1 MKFTTNA
8 GWLGVVATLNF
19 WEYTGKMKR
28 NVLVSLV
35 GLLMLLPGFSTIAY
49 GNVPET
55 LTPGPAQL
63 WQNLAAGID
72 YREFFLPQPNH
83 VYVTRL
89 ERTNSQA
96 FIETSLAQG
105 RLGGGLETVR
115 EQALRYEQALSY
127 WDGEWGAR
135 YQVVAAINGG
145 FFNPQSGTLLNGMV
159 QSGWYTRR
167 FENRQ
172 TVGGFAWRLDR
183 QAFVT
188 ECLVSAP
195 GKQQVVLLKSKGT
208 VPFDGINIP
217 REKDQLVIYTPQYG
231 PVTPT
236 DKNGLEILVETGRPL
251 MILPYPEMITGTVR
265 EVIEDKGENFIPF
278 DHIILSAGGKTAQA
292 LKGLV
297 QPGDQIGI
305 VQEIRHLDGGCR
317 KERSEGLER
326 TYAGLAGSEVFLRE
340 GEIQPLNDLGA
351 VLRNPRTAVT
361 LNDQYVY
368 FIVVDGRDQM
378 HSLGMS
384 MVELAVFA
392 KLYLGATWGVALDG
406 GGSSTMVVNGEVKNN
421 PNAETVVRARPDKIE
436 RVVANGLMIVLAQ
449 PVQKSQRFK
458 TGDMVK
464 VSQEGDANLR
474 LGPGTNY
481 TPLAVISP
489 GSQGVIQ
496 AHPLNG
502 VLAKGYSWWKIAF
515 GETVG
520 WISESVLQEA
530 R

>member
-1 MKFTTNA
+1 MPA
-8 GWLGVVATLNF
+8 GWGQVVTPNF
-19 WEYTGKMKR
+19 SGYTGKMSKI
-28 NVLVSLV
+28 NLVNLF
-35 GLLMLLPGFSTIAY
+35 GLLLFLSAFVPVRA
-49 GNVPET
+49 GNVSDPPA
-55 LTPGPAQL
+55 PGQMEL

-72 YREFFLPQPNH
+72 YREFLLPQPEH
-83 VYVTRL
+83 IYVSRL
-89 ERTNSQA
+89 ERSNPQA

-115 EQALRYEQALSY
+115 DQALRYDQALSY

-145 FFNPQSGTLLNGMV
+145 FFDPQSGLLANGMV
-159 QSGWYTRR
+159 QSGWYARQY
-167 FENRQ
+167 ENRQ

-188 ECLVSAP
+188 ECLVSPP
-195 GKQQVVLLKSKGT
+195 GKQQVVLLKSKKT
-208 VPFDGINIP
+208 APFDGINIP

-231 PVTPT
+231 PVTPSA
-236 DKNGLEILVETGRPL
+236 KSGLEFQVETGRPL
-251 MILPYPEMITGTVR
+251 MILPDQEMITGTVR
-265 EVIEDKGENFIPF
+265 AVIEDKGENFIPF

-292 LKGLV
+292 LKGLLKI
-297 QPGDQIGI
+297 GDQIGI
-305 VQEIRHLDGGCR
+305 AQEIRHLDSDCR
-317 KERSEGLER
+317 KERSEGLEQ
-326 TYAGLAGSEVFLRE
+326 TYAGLAGSQVFLRV

-351 VLRNPRTAVT
+351 VLRNPRTAVA

-368 FIVVDGRDQM
+368 FIVVDGRDQLR
-378 HSLGMS
+378 SLGMS
-384 MVELAVFA
+384 MVELAAFA
-392 KLYLGATWGVALDG
+392 KLYLGATWGVAMDG

-436 RVVANGLMIVLAQ
+436 RVVANGLLMVLAQ
-449 PVQKSQRFK
+449 PLQQSHRFN
-458 TGDMVK
+458 TGDIVT
-464 VSQEGDANLR
+464 VSEEGDANLR

-481 TPLAVISP
+481 TPLAVLPP
-489 GSQGVIQ
+489 GSQGVVV

-502 VLAKGYSWWKIAF
+502 VLAKGYSWWKIVF
-515 GETVG
+515 GETAG

>member
-1 MKFTTNA
+1 MKKS
-8 GWLGVVATLNF
+8 L
-19 WEYTGKMKR
+19 
-28 NVLVSLV
+28 LVCLA
-35 GLLMLLPGFSTIAY
+35 GLLAFLPGFTT
-49 GNVPET
+49 VT
-55 LTPGPAQL
+55 RRVVVDTPAPGQAQL
-63 WQNLAAGID
+63 WQNLAPGID
-72 YREFFLPQPNH
+72 YREFYLPQPNH
-83 VYVTRL
+83 IYVTRL
-89 ERTNSQA
+89 DRANSQA

-115 EQALRYEQALSY
+115 DQALRYDQALSF

-145 FFNPQSGTLLNGMV
+145 FFDPQSGLLLNGMI
-159 QSGWYTRR
+159 QSGWYARR

-195 GKQQVVLLKSKGT
+195 GKQQVVLLKSQKT
-208 VPFDGINIP
+208 IPFDGINMP

-231 PVTPT
+231 PVTPSAKT
-236 DKNGLEILVETGRPL
+236 GVEFLVETGRPL
-251 MILPYPEMITGTVR
+251 MILPSPEMITGTVR
-265 EVIEDKGENFIPF
+265 EVIEGKGENFIPF
-278 DHIILSAGGKTAQA
+278 DHIVLSAGGKTAQA
-292 LKGLV
+292 LKGLL

-305 VQEIRHLDGGCR
+305 AQEIRHLDGGCR
-317 KERSEGLER
+317 KERSEGLEW
-326 TYAGLAGSEVFLRE
+326 TYAGLAGSDVFLRE
-340 GEIQPLNDLGA
+340 GEIQPLNDLEA
-351 VLRNPRTAVT
+351 VLRNPRTAVA
-361 LNDQYVY
+361 LNEQYVY

-378 HSLGMS
+378 RSLGMS

-392 KLYLGATWGVALDG
+392 KLNLGATWGVAMDG
-406 GGSSTMVVNGEVKNN
+406 GGSSTLVVNGEVKNN

-436 RVVANGLMIVLAQ
+436 RVVANGLMMVLAQ
-449 PVQKSQRFK
+449 PIQRSQRFK
-458 TGDMVK
+458 TGETVT
-464 VSQEGDANLR
+464 VSLDGDANLR

-489 GSQGVIQ
+489 GSQGVVL

-520 WISESVLQEA
+520 WISESVLQETK
-530 R
+530 

>member
-1 MKFTTNA
+1 MSKIF
-8 GWLGVVATLNF
+8 LI
-19 WEYTGKMKR
+19 
-28 NVLVSLV
+28 SLV
-35 GLLMLLPGFSTIAY
+35 GFLAFMPGFSSLSPRIDA
-49 GNVPET
+49 NVPSARQAE
-55 LTPGPAQL
+55 L
-63 WQNLAAGID
+63 WQNLAVGID
-72 YREFFLPQPNH
+72 YREFRLPPPEH
-83 VYVTRL
+83 IYVTRL
-89 ERTNSQA
+89 ERANPQA

-115 EQALRYEQALSY
+115 DQALRYNQGLSY
-127 WDGEWGAR
+127 WEGEWGRR

-145 FFNPQSGTLLNGMV
+145 FFDPQSGLLSNGIV
-159 QSGWYTRR
+159 QSGWYARR
-167 FENRQ
+167 YENRQ

-183 QAFVT
+183 EAFVT

-195 GKQQVVLLKSKGT
+195 GKQQVVLLKSKKT
-208 VPFDGINIP
+208 APFDGINIP

-231 PVTPT
+231 PVTPSA
-236 DKNGLEILVETGRPL
+236 KSGMEFLVETGRPL

-265 EVIEDKGENFIPF
+265 AVLENKGENFIPF
-278 DHIILSAGGKTAQA
+278 DAIMLSAGGKTAQA
-292 LKGLV
+292 LKEKL

-305 VQEIRHLDGGCR
+305 AQEIRHLDAGCR
-317 KERSEGLER
+317 KERAEGLEQ
-326 TYAGLAGSEVFLRE
+326 TYAGLAGSDIFLRE

-351 VLRNPRTAVT
+351 VLRNPRTAVA

-368 FIVVDGRDQM
+368 FIVVDGRDQLR
-378 HSLGMS
+378 SLGMS

-392 KLYLGATWGVALDG
+392 KLYLGASWGVAMDG

-436 RVVANGLMIVLAQ
+436 RVVADGLMMVLAQ
-449 PVQKSQRFK
+449 PIQKSQRFK
-458 TGDMVK
+458 AGDTVT

-481 TPLAVISP
+481 TPLAVMPP
-489 GSQGVIQ
+489 GSQGVVL

-502 VLAKGYSWWKIAF
+502 VLATGYSWWKIVY

-530 R
+530 N

>member
-1 MKFTTNA
+1 M
-8 GWLGVVATLNF
+8 
-19 WEYTGKMKR
+19 
-28 NVLVSLV
+28 
-35 GLLMLLPGFSTIAY
+35 
-49 GNVPET
+49 ET
-55 LTPGPAQL
+55 PAPAQAQL
-63 WQNLAAGID
+63 WQDLAPGID
-72 YREFFLPQPNH
+72 YREFYLPQPDH
-83 VYVTRL
+83 IYVTRL
-89 ERTNSQA
+89 DRANSQA

-115 EQALRYEQALSY
+115 DQAQRYDQALSF

-145 FFNPQSGTLLNGMV
+145 FFDPQSGLLLNGMV
-159 QSGWYTRR
+159 QSGWYARR

-195 GKQQVVLLKSKGT
+195 GKQQVVLLKSQKT
-208 VPFDGINIP
+208 TPFDGINIP
-217 REKDQLVIYTPQYG
+217 REKDQLVIYTPQFG
-231 PVTPT
+231 PVTPSAKT
-236 DKNGLEILVETGRPL
+236 GVEFLVETGRPL

-265 EVIEDKGENFIPF
+265 EVIEGKGETFIPF
-278 DHIILSAGGKTAQA
+278 DHIVLSAGGKTAQA
-292 LKGLV
+292 LKGLL

-305 VQEIRHLDGGCR
+305 AQEIRHLDGGCR
-317 KERSEGLER
+317 KERSEGLEL

-351 VLRNPRTAVT
+351 VLHNPRTAVA
-361 LNDQYVY
+361 LNDQYVF

-378 HSLGMS
+378 RSLGMS

-392 KLYLGATWGVALDG
+392 KLNLGATWGVAMDG
-406 GGSSTMVVNGEVKNN
+406 GGSSTLVVNGEVKNN
-421 PNAETVVRARPDKIE
+421 PNAETVVRAHPDKIE
-436 RVVANGLMIVLAQ
+436 RVVANGLMMVLAQ
-449 PVQKSQRFK
+449 PIQRSQRFK
-458 TGDMVK
+458 TGDTVT
-464 VSQEGDANLR
+464 VSPEGDANLR

-481 TPLAVISP
+481 TPLAVISL
-489 GSQGVIQ
+489 GSQGVVLS
-496 AHPLNG
+496 HPLNG

-520 WISESVLQEA
+520 WISESVLLETK
-530 R
+530 

>member
-1 MKFTTNA
+1 MKKN
-8 GWLGVVATLNF
+8 L
-19 WEYTGKMKR
+19 
-28 NVLVSLV
+28 LVCLV
-35 GLLMLLPGFSTIAY
+35 GLLAILPGFTTVFR
-49 GNVPET
+49 GVDVDK
-55 LTPGPAQL
+55 PATEQTQL
-63 WQNLAAGID
+63 WQNLAPGID

-89 ERTNSQA
+89 DRASSQA

-115 EQALRYEQALSY
+115 GQAIRYDQALSY

-145 FFNPQSGTLLNGMV
+145 FFDPQSGLLLNGMV
-159 QSGWYTRR
+159 QSGWYARR

-188 ECLVSAP
+188 ECLVAAP
-195 GKQQVVLLKSKGT
+195 GKQQVVLLNSQKT
-208 VPFDGINIP
+208 TPFDGINIL

-231 PVTPT
+231 AVTPT
-236 DKNGLEILVETGRPL
+236 AKTGVEFLVEIGRPL
-251 MILPYPEMITGTVR
+251 MILPSPKMITGTVR

-278 DHIILSAGGKTAQA
+278 DYIVLSAGGKIAQQ
-292 LKGLV
+292 LKDLL

-305 VQEIRHLDGGCR
+305 AQEIRHLDGDCR
-317 KERSEGLER
+317 KGRSEGLDR

-351 VLRNPRTAVT
+351 VLANPRTAVA
-361 LNDQYVY
+361 LNEQYVY

-392 KLYLGATWGVALDG
+392 KLNLGAAWGVAMDG
-406 GGSSTMVVNGEVKNN
+406 GGSSTLVVNGEVKNN
-421 PNAETVVRARPDKIE
+421 PNAETVVRTRSDKVE
-436 RVVANGLMIVLAQ
+436 RVVANGLMMVLAQ
-449 PVQKSQRFK
+449 PLQRSQRFK
-458 TGDMVK
+458 TGDTVT
-464 VSQEGDANLR
+464 VSPDGDANLR

-481 TPLAVISP
+481 MPLAVISP
-489 GSQGVIQ
+489 GSQGVVLF
-496 AHPLNG
+496 HPLNG
-502 VLAKGYSWWKIAF
+502 ILAKGYFWWKIVF
-515 GETVG
+515 GNTVG
-520 WISESVLQEA
+520 WISESVLQETK
-530 R
+530 